1 MQIQFGDFGSIEM
14 EMLWLSAAFG
24 LVQFILVIVA
34 SGLAGRT
41 NWALGARDEPGPK
54 FGTIGA
60 RLDRA
65 LSNFVQTFAFFAVA
79 VLMANTLGKHT
90 EMSAWGAQ
98 LYFAARV
105 VYLPLYALGVPIIRT
120 LIWTAGTIGI
130 VMVMLAIYPGM

>member
-1 MQIQFGDFGSIEM
+1 MQFGDFGSIEM
-14 EMLWLSAAFG
+14 EMLWLSVALG
-24 LVQFILVIVA
+24 LVQLILVVIA

-41 NWALGARDEPGPK
+41 NWALGPRDEPGPK
-54 FGTIGA
+54 FGTVGA

-65 LSNFVQTFAFFAVA
+65 LGNFVQTFALFAAA

-90 EMSAWGAQ
+90 QMSGWGAE

-105 VYLPLYALGVPIIRT
+105 VYLPLYAFGVPVIRT
-120 LIWTAGTIGI
+120 LVWTAGTIGI